1 MWQLHPTKL
10 EWFNKMEKLPKKG
23 KWRSDTTYE
32 KIKQFNPRLEIK
44 FSDFGSCDTQGCTD

>member
-1 MWQLHPTKL
+1 
-10 EWFNKMEKLPKKG
+10 MEKLPKKG

-32 KIKQFNPRLEIK
+32 KIKQINPRLEIQ